1 MLPITSLAGFW
12 DGIFGKTVAHS
23 LCDSKQY
30 RCTIYTTKSSNNAP
44 WYRAQNNGRQLAV
57 FSTNATN
64 SRAKFAL
71 ICNYCQAFEYNS
83 ISCDKCVQ
91 LELLRINIGTRCEL
105 QEQA

>member
-1 MLPITSLAGFW
+1 MDSIP
-12 DGIFGKTVAHS
+12 GKCEALGLVVFS
-23 LCDSKQY
+23 NI
-30 RCTIYTTKSSNNAP
+30 IYYSFII
-44 WYRAQNNGRQLAV
+44 RAQNNGRQSAV

-83 ISCDKCVQ
+83 MSCDKCVQ
-91 LELLRINIGTRCEL
+91 LELLRINIGTRREL